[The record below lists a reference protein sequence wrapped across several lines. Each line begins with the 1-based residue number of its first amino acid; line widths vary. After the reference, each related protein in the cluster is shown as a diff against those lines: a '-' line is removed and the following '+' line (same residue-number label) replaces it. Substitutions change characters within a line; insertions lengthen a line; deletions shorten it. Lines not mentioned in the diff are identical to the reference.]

1 MINYLIQIIDFKIS
15 VLNKMKKCLTGELKM
30 NKNYKRW
37 RKDVKEWA
45 KNK

>member
-1 MINYLIQIIDFKIS
+1 MIKCLIQIIDFKIS
-15 VLNKMKKCLTGELKM
+15 VLNKMKKCLTGESKM